1 MAALVM
7 DMGFPGVYYVYDMA
21 PMNLLQLY
29 WMRYSGHAAF
39 LSSSLQQL
47 PGVQPKGVV
56 MQGAEDVAGF
66 NKMLDKKQA
75 TLERSL
81 FMAFYSYV
89 RTIVATTSTPSC
101 PSMGR

>member
-47 PGVQPKGVV
+47 PGVKPKGVV

-66 NKMLDKKQA
+66 DRMLDRTPKA
-75 TLERSL
+75 LERSL
-81 FMAFYSYV
+81 FMAFYSFV
-89 RTIVATTSTPSC
+89 ISHHS
-101 PSMGR
+101 SNS